1 MALEMCGCA
10 TVMVTWERFPFSPW
24 ELRYRYKLLPQ
35 LLLYGTRDGTTK
47 DVEEA
52 RILCLFPFIMNLG
65 WEARF
70 GDFDEASHWGTLKL
84 RASKIYVSS
93 FACP

>member
-47 DVEEA
+47 DVEAA
-52 RILCLFPFIMNLG
+52 RLLCLFAFYY
-65 WEARF
+65 EF
-70 GDFDEASHWGTLKL
+70 G
-84 RASKIYVSS
+84 I
-93 FACP
+93 